1 MRRLFALLTC
11 LFVFAA
17 AALASEQRGPTTPEE
32 RKRALEVIQKL
43 EADPMSPSLEQDRA
57 WVHEWVIAAPDVN
70 VLLCRSIVWPLQE
83 ERNSDP
89 RNALLLQNLLAMAA
103 FELNNPDRAKD
114 LVQMQLAGAQGMIR
128 AYANI
133 LRRMPSYKSQFME
146 SLRAKQESGRLL
158 AYVSEGSAECRAHG
172 GGTQLKP

>member
-1 MRRLFALLTC
+1 MHRVFAFLTC
-11 LFVFAA
+11 LIVFAG
-17 AALASEQRGPTTPEE
+17 AALAEQRGPTTPEE

-43 EADPMSPSLEQDRA
+43 EADPMDPDLEQDRA
-57 WVHEWVIAAPDVN
+57 WVHEWVIAAPDVH
-70 VLLCRSIVWPLQE
+70 VMLCREIIKPLQD

-103 FELNNPDRAKD
+103 FELKNPEQAKD
-114 LVQMQLAGAQGMIR
+114 PVQMQMAGAEGMIR

-146 SLRAKQESGRLL
+146 SLRAKQDSGRLL
-158 AYVSEGSAECRAHG
+158 AYVREGSAECKAHG
-172 GGTQLKP
+172 AGTQLKP